1 MAVPQTS
8 CLTQNGGSEMVVHTA
23 IGLTEAREYYKRVQA
38 GEKNVHFPPPLV
50 LSGGE
55 INLMASPAVERLA
68 KNLAKIYIETQG
80 MK

>member
-1 MAVPQTS
+1 
-8 CLTQNGGSEMVVHTA
+8 MVVQTA

-38 GEKNVHFPPPLV
+38 GEKNVHLPPLV

-55 INLMASPAVERLA
+55 IDLMASPAVERLA